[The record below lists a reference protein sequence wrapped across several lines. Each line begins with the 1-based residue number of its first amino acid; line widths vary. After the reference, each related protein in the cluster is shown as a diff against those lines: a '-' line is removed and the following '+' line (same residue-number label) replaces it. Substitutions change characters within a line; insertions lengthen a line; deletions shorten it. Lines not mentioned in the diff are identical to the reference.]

1 MSNNTACNNC
11 GGTVLP
17 WHKDDEKLFAWICI
31 ACGTY
36 KPVNPLAIFEKKEG
50 GN

>member
-1 MSNNTACNNC
+1 MTHCENC
-11 GGTVLP
+11 GGEMVLP

-36 KPVNPLAIFEKKEG
+36 KPVNPLGIFKPKEEDG
-50 GN
+50 K